1 MSATA
6 AAHSAKPAAQSG
18 GISVVPITQYV
29 GADIIGID
37 LTQPISDAQ
46 FTQIHDAWMQH
57 HVLRFRGQDMTR
69 EQLQDFS
76 RRFGELDK
84 APINTRGK
92 PWVEGFPEMAVMSN
106 IKVDG
111 ESIGSLGYGEAV
123 WHTDMS
129 YNEITPSGALL
140 YGVEVTKSG
149 GETGFLNMYLAYE
162 TLPADLKAAI
172 EGKSIKHDA
181 SRNSAGELRAGFKE
195 VTDPRDA
202 PGAVH
207 PVVVRHPVTGR
218 KALFL
223 GRRPFGYVVGMSLE
237 DSEALLN
244 RLWAHASQEHLA
256 WFQKGTVGDL
266 RIWGNRCVMH
276 KRTAFDANE
285 RRLLYRTQI
294 KGARPQA

>member
-1 MSATA
+1 MPATA
-6 AAHSAKPAAQSG
+6 AAHSAKTAAQSG
-18 GISVVPITQYV
+18 GISVVPITKYV

-37 LTQPISDAQ
+37 LTQLISDAQ
-46 FTQIHDAWMQH
+46 FAQIHDAWMQH
-57 HVLRFRGQDMTR
+57 QVLRFRGQNMTK
-69 EQLQDFS
+69 EQLQSFS
-76 RRFGELDK
+76 HRFGELDK
-84 APINTRGK
+84 APINTSGK
-92 PWVEGFPEMAVMSN
+92 PWVEGFPDMTVMSN

-111 ESIGSLGYGEAV
+111 RAIGGLGYGEAV

-149 GETGFLNMYLAYE
+149 GETGFLNMYHAYE

-172 EGKSIKHDA
+172 EGKTIKHDA
-181 SRNSAGELRAGFKE
+181 SRNSAGDLRAGFKA
-195 VTDPRDA
+195 VTDPREA

-207 PVVVRHPVTGR
+207 PAVVRHPVTGR

-237 DSEALLN
+237 DSEALLDK
-244 RLWAHASQEHLA
+244 LWAHASQENFA
-256 WFQKGTVGDL
+256 WFQKWNVGDL
-266 RIWGNRCVMH
+266 LIWDNRCVMH

-294 KGARPQA
+294 KGVRPQA